1 MRRGMLIGLA
11 VLTMLAVATAGHAQ
25 MLTGTLKKVSDS
37 GILTL
42 GYRENV
48 PPMSATGADGK
59 PVGYSIDLCQEIAV
73 AVQQELKRANLAV
86 RWVPVTPDNRVDA
99 VANGTVDIEC
109 GVTTATLGRQQ
120 KVDFTLMTF
129 IDGATIM
136 VVEGAGIGG
145 VADLAGKRIAVV
157 TGTTTT
163 KVLADFLREQSIAAT
178 VVSVRDHDEGLAAL
192 DASKVDAYVSDRA
205 ILIGL
210 AMRVRGTKRLALL
223 PDSLSYE
230 PYGFMVRRDD
240 SAFRLV
246 ANSALARL
254 YRSGAIGT
262 IYAKWFGAFGRPSPA
277 LILMYAI
284 QGLPE

>member
-1 MRRGMLIGLA
+1 MRRGMLIGL
-11 VLTMLAVATAGHAQ
+11 VMLTMLAVATTSHAQ
-25 MLTGTLKKVSDS
+25 TLTGTLKKVNDS
-37 GILTL
+37 GTLTM

-48 PPMSATGADGK
+48 PPLSSTGADGK

-86 RWVPVTPDNRVDA
+86 RWVPVTPDNRLDA

-109 GVTTATLGRQQ
+109 GVTTNSLSRQQ

-129 IDGATIM
+129 IDGASILI
-136 VVEGAGIGG
+136 VEGAGIGG
-145 VADLAGKRIAVV
+145 VPDLGGKRIAVV
-157 TGTTTT
+157 TGTTTQ

-178 VVSVRDHDEGLAAL
+178 VVPVKDHDEGLAAL
-192 DASKVDAYVSDRA
+192 ESSKVDAYVSDRA

-223 PDSLSYE
+223 PDALSYE

-246 ANSALARL
+246 ANRTLARI

-262 IYAKWFGAFGRPSPA
+262 IYAKWFGALGKPSPA

>member
-1 MRRGMLIGLA
+1 MLIGLRM
-11 VLTMLAVATAGHAQ
+11 LTMLAVATAAHAQ
-25 MLTGTLKKVSDS
+25 THTGTLKKVSDS
-37 GILTL
+37 GTLTL
-42 GYRENV
+42 GYREDV
-48 PPMSATGADGK
+48 PPMSSTGADGK

-73 AVQQELKRANLAV
+73 AVQQELKLANLAL

-129 IDGATIM
+129 IEGASIM

-145 VADLAGKRIAVV
+145 VADLAGKRIGVV
-157 TGTTTT
+157 SGTTTS

-178 VVSVRDHDEGLAAL
+178 VVPVKDHDEGLAAL
-192 DASKVDAYVSDRA
+192 EASKVDAYVSDRA

-210 AMRVRGTKRLALL
+210 ALRVRGTKRLALL

-262 IYAKWFGAFGRPSPA
+262 IYAKWFGALGRPSPA

>member
-1 MRRGMLIGLA
+1 
-11 VLTMLAVATAGHAQ
+11 
-25 MLTGTLKKVSDS
+25 
-37 GILTL
+37 
-42 GYRENV
+42 
-48 PPMSATGADGK
+48 
-59 PVGYSIDLCQEIAV
+59 
-73 AVQQELKRANLAV
+73 
-86 RWVPVTPDNRVDA
+86 
-99 VANGTVDIEC
+99 
-109 GVTTATLGRQQ
+109 
-120 KVDFTLMTF
+120 MTF

>member
-210 AMRVRGTKRLALL
+210 ALRVRGTKRLALL

>member
-11 VLTMLAVATAGHAQ
+11 MLTMLAVVTAGHAQ
-25 MLTGTLKKVSDS
+25 TLTGTLKKVKES
-37 GILTL
+37 GTLTL

-48 PPMSATGADGK
+48 PPMSSTGADGK
-59 PVGYSIDLCQEIAV
+59 PLGYSIDLCQEIAV
-73 AVQQELKRANLAV
+73 AVQQELKLANLTV
-86 RWVPVTPDNRVDA
+86 RWVPVTPEGRVDA

-109 GVTTATLGRQQ
+109 GVTTATLGRQER
-120 KVDFTLMTF
+120 VDFTLMTF
-129 IDGATIM
+129 IDGASIM
-136 VVEGAGIGG
+136 IVEGAGIGSA
-145 VADLAGKRIAVV
+145 ADLAGKRIAVV
-157 TGTTTT
+157 TGTTTV

-178 VVSVRDHDEGLAAL
+178 VVPVRDHDEGLAAL
-192 DASKVDAYVSDRA
+192 ESSKVDAYVSDRV

-246 ANSALARL
+246 ANRALARI

-262 IYAKWFGAFGRPSPA
+262 IYAKWFGGLGKPNAA

>member
-11 VLTMLAVATAGHAQ
+11 MLTMLAVVTASHAQ
-25 MLTGTLKKVSDS
+25 TLTGTLKTVNDS
-37 GILTL
+37 GTLTL

-48 PPMSATGADGK
+48 PPISSTGADGK
-59 PVGYSIDLCQEIAV
+59 PVGYSIDLCQEIAT
-73 AVQQELKRANLAV
+73 AVQQELKRPSLAL
-86 RWVPVTPDNRVDA
+86 RWVPVTPENRMDA

-109 GVTTATLGRQQ
+109 GVTTASLSRQQ

-129 IDGATIM
+129 IDGASILI
-136 VVEGAGIGG
+136 VEGTGIGG
-145 VADLAGKRIAVV
+145 VGDLGGKRIAVV
-157 TGTTTT
+157 TGTTTQ

-178 VVSVRDHDEGLAAL
+178 VVPVRDHDEGLAAL
-192 DASKVDAYVSDRA
+192 ESSKVDAYVSDRA

-223 PDSLSYE
+223 PDALSYE

-246 ANSALARL
+246 ANRTLARI

-262 IYAKWFGAFGRPSPA
+262 IYAKWFGALGKPSPA

-284 QGLPE
+284 QALPE